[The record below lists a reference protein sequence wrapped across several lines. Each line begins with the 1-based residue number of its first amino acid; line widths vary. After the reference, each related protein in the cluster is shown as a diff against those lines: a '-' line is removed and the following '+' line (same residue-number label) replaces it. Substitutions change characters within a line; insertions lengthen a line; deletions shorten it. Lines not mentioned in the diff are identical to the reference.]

1 MKKIFLIPLILL
13 CLNPPCF
20 SQAVVSSVKFEG
32 NNFFSTNELN
42 GAMVLKRDKN
52 YNQNQ
57 FNLDLKSIRNRYRT
71 SGYLDAKI
79 KNARLEFDRDSTFV
93 DITITIEEGE
103 KILIGKI
110 IFSGNQILKE
120 KDVTAVFETKAGKV
134 LDDNTLNNDIKALL
148 ALYESKGYPFAKAG
162 IEDISVYEENKI
174 RKLKIS
180 IAINE
185 LSKIQIDNVKISG
198 NETTRDYVILRELK
212 VNKDK
217 KVTKESLDNMKERL
231 DRLNIFE
238 KVDEPKIYNSRNSKR
253 TGLLINVKEGNTNT
267 FDGII
272 GYVPPA
278 TDKEDGYLTGLVN
291 VSFRNLFGT
300 GRRIDAKWQ
309 QEVKATQE
317 LEFKYREP
325 YFAGLPLDLN
335 TSFAQRIQD
344 TTYTKR
350 KFDIKGDVLLTDKF
364 TVTFIGGYDRVIP
377 VDDSTRIFKIADS
390 RILFSGFEVKYDSRD
405 NIYIPGR
412 GILFRTSYTYGD
424 KKIFNLDKLQGF
436 GFSGNFSLQKYTGEL
451 DVYYTLLKKQTNLLK
466 FFAGEVV
473 SDRIED
479 ADYFRIGGNRNIRG
493 YRDEQFLASKLMY
506 SNIEPRY
513 SLSRK
518 SFFFTFFDF
527 GYYYKKEDLA
537 NLIPEQEGFLYGFG
551 AGIRIETALGIVGVS
566 YALGKG
572 DSFLDGKI
580 HFGLIN
586 DF

>member
-1 MKKIFLIPLILL
+1 MRKFLLIPLILL
-13 CLNPPCF
+13 FLSPSCF
-20 SQAVVSSVKFEG
+20 SQAVVSSIKFEG
-32 NNFFSTNELN
+32 NGFFSTNELN

-52 YNQNQ
+52 FNQNQ

-79 KNARLEFDRDSTFV
+79 KNTKLEFDRDSTIV
-93 DITITIEEGE
+93 DIIITIEEGE
-103 KILIGKI
+103 KILIGKVA
-110 IFSGNQILKE
+110 FSGNQILKE
-120 KDVTAVFETKAGKV
+120 KEVAAVFETKKGKV

-148 ALYESKGYPFAKAG
+148 ALYESKGFPFAKAG

-174 RKLKIS
+174 RKLLIS
-180 IAINE
+180 ISINE

-198 NETTRDYVILRELK
+198 NETTREYVILRELK

-217 KVTKESLDNMKERL
+217 KVTKESLDDMKQRL

-238 KVDEPKIYNSRNSKR
+238 KVDEPKIYYSKNKKR

-278 TDKEDGYLTGLVN
+278 TEKEDGYLTGLVN

-325 YFAGLPLDLN
+325 YFMGFPLDLN

-350 KFDIKGDVLLTDKF
+350 KFDLKGDVLLTDKF
-364 TVTFIGGYDRVIP
+364 TVTFVGGYDRVIP
-377 VDDSTRIFKIADS
+377 VDDSTRIFRIADS
-390 RILFSGFEVKYDSRD
+390 RVLFSGFEIKYDSRD

-424 KKIFNLDKLQGF
+424 KKIFNLDKLQGY
-436 GFSGNFSLQKYTGEL
+436 GFAGNFSLQKYTGEF
-451 DVYYTLLKKQTNLLK
+451 DVYYTFLKKQTNLLR

-479 ADYFRIGGNRNIRG
+479 ADYFRIGGSRNIRG
-493 YRDEQFLASKLMY
+493 YREEQFLASKLMY

-518 SFFFTFFDF
+518 SFFFAFFDF
-527 GYYYKKEDLA
+527 GYYYKKEDIA
-537 NLIPEQEGFLYGFG
+537 NLIPEQDGFLYGFG
-551 AGIRIETALGIVGVS
+551 AGIRLETALGIVGVS